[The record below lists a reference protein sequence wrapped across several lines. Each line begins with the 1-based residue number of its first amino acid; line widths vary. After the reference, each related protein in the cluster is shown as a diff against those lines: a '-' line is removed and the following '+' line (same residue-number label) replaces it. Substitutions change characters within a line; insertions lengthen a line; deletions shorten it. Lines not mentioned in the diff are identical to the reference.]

1 MTNDKGS
8 EKMTHRIVLT
18 GGPGGGKSTAADLIR
33 REIGESIVI
42 VPESATMLF
51 LGGFPRKNNQKIIR
65 STQRA
70 IFHVQRSIEDIQHEL
85 YPNRTLLCD
94 RGTIDGAVY
103 WPGEFD
109 DFFEYMGTSL
119 EDEFKR
125 YDAVIF
131 FETAAVGDIFIEGG
145 NPTRNESNEQ
155 AIQLDQRLKDLW
167 SRHPHFIHIAHQASF
182 MKKLNNALD
191 SFSSVVKT
199 LNGSKKGETRPT
211 KTE

>member
-1 MTNDKGS
+1 VKGS

-33 REIGESIVI
+33 REVGESIVI
-42 VPESATMLF
+42 VPESATLLF
-51 LGGFPRKNNQKIIR
+51 MGGFPRKQNEKVIR

-85 YPNRTLLCD
+85 YPDRTLLCD

-103 WPGEFD
+103 WPGELEN
-109 DFFEYMGTSL
+109 FFEYMGTSL

-131 FETAAVGDIFIEGG
+131 FETAAVGDISIEGG
-145 NPTRNESNEQ
+145 NPIRNENNTQ
-155 AIQLDQRLKDLW
+155 AIELDHRLRDLW
-167 SRHPHFIHIAHQASF
+167 SRHSQYIHIAHENSF
-182 MKKLNNALD
+182 MKKLNNAINAYQ
-191 SFSSVVKT
+191 SVVKN
-199 LNGSKKGETRPT
+199 LNGTKKVGTHPKVIE
-211 KTE
+211 